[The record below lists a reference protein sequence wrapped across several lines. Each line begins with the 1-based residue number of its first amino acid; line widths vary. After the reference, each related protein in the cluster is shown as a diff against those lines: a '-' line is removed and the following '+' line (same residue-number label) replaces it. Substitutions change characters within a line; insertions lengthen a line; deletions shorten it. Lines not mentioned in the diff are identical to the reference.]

1 MKFKM
6 LTGKADRR
14 QYTRE
19 SADNSLSAGLYL
31 YLFAFEVELSIE
43 PSSWPTE
50 ASVFMELY

>member
-31 YLFAFEVELSIE
+31 FAFGVELRIE
-43 PSSWPTE
+43 PSSWPRE
-50 ASVFMELY
+50 ANVFMELY

>member
-1 MKFKM
+1 M

-31 YLFAFEVELSIE
+31 FAFDVELTIE

>member
-6 LTGKADRR
+6 LTGKVDRR

-31 YLFAFEVELSIE
+31 FAFGVWSLGLNLAPGLER
-43 PSSWPTE
+43 P
-50 ASVFMELY
+50 SVFMELF

>member
-6 LTGKADRR
+6 LTGKVDRR

-19 SADNSLSAGLYL
+19 SADNLLSAGLYL
-31 YLFAFEVELSIE
+31 FAFDVELTIE

>member
-31 YLFAFEVELSIE
+31 YLFAFEVELCIE
-43 PSSWPTE
+43 PSSWPIE